1 MPDMH
6 FVVANCFYWYIFMIW
21 GVRVNSNQPEQEHPS
36 WEREREREFLSSLIE
51 LKGKEGCKWKGENTL
66 TERETESSAAFPH
79 PLAWLAVGEWPG
91 WKLSGPCAC
100 SFCWLGFISPHCV
113 SQKAPQQA
121 SMDKHCSYPPYMHS
135 QTQGQWESVIQVHTC
150 KHISINLFTSFPL
163 PLCGPE
169 HRDFIENHNL
179 CA

>member
-100 SFCWLGFISPHCV
+100 SFCWLG
-113 SQKAPQQA
+113 
-121 SMDKHCSYPPYMHS
+121 
-135 QTQGQWESVIQVHTC
+135 
-150 KHISINLFTSFPL
+150 SIKP
-163 PLCGPE
+163 PLCFAEGPITSIQG
-169 HRDFIENHNL
+169 HTLFFSPLQVQPDPRTVGKSHTGTHTNTLYPFLPSHIFL
-179 CA
+179 CPPVAPKHGNS